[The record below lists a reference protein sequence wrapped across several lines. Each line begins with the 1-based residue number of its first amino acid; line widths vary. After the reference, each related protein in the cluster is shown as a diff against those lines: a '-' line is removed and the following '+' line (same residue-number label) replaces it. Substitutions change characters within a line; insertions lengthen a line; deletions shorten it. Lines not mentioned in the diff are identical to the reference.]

1 MSNTLYVDNLQ
12 ALGGSGTINV
22 KAGTAIRGEGG
33 GIINCPGLLNNVKCK
48 PMAPVRLGIR
58 KDALTII
65 PGTEL
70 DFRCY
75 RGDSKVLLRAVIST
89 NAPYVTSFGFL
100 VDGVAM
106 WDATGNNNANGAVMT
121 QYVGQSA
128 PNTNGYLWYGG
139 TTATAQNTSR
149 TNNSNYQ
156 ENMYT
161 MMMQYVYT
169 PGDGSLKTYS
179 IGATCSWA
187 GQGGYMLLINDRW
200 SFDMRSISTISAM
213 EISA

>member
-1 MSNTLYVDNLQ
+1 MSNTVYVDNFT

-22 KAGTAIRGEGG
+22 KAGTTVRGG
-33 GIINCPGLLNNVKCK
+33 GDGVAVPGTISQVRYKQLG
-48 PMAPVRLGIR
+48 PVRLGIR
-58 KDALTII
+58 KDALTVI

-75 RGDSKVLLRAVIST
+75 RGTSKVLLTATIST

-100 VDGVAM
+100 VNGTSL
-106 WDATGNNNANGAVMT
+106 WDATGNSNADGAIVT
-121 QYVGQSA
+121 HYVGQGA
-128 PNTNGYLWYGG
+128 PNTSGYLWYGG
-139 TTATAQNTSR
+139 TTATAQTNSR
-149 TNNSNYQ
+149 NANSSGQ
-156 ENMYT
+156 ENMYHIS
-161 MMMQYVYT
+161 MQYVYT

-200 SFDMRSISTISAM
+200 DYDMRSTSSISAM
-213 EISA
+213 ELTQ

>member
-1 MSNTLYVDNLQ
+1 MSNYLNVDNFT

-22 KAGTAIRGEGG
+22 KAGTSINGTGG
-33 GIINCPGLLNNVKCK
+33 SIQCPGQIAQVKFK
-48 PMAPVRLGIR
+48 HLGPSRLGVR
-58 KDALTII
+58 NDNLTLV

-75 RGDSKVLLRAVIST
+75 RGNSKVLLTATICA

-100 VDGVAM
+100 VDGATM
-106 WDATGNNNANGAVMT
+106 WDATGNSNAAGAIVT
-121 QYVGQSA
+121 QYVGTAA
-128 PNTNGYLWYGG
+128 PNTSGYLWYGG
-139 TTATAQNTSR
+139 TTAAQQTTSR
-149 TNNSNYQ
+149 NTNSAGQEQVYQ
-156 ENMYT
+156 FS
-161 MMMQYVYT
+161 MQYVYT

-200 SFDMRSISTISAM
+200 SYDMRGTSTISAM
-213 EISA
+213 EITQ